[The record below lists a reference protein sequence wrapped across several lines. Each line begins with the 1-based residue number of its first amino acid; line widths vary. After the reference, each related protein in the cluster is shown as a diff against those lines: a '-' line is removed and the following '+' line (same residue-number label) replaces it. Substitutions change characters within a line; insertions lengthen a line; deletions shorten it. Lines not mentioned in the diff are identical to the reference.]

1 MTRTLPYV
9 YSGMNPCPET
19 VYTCSHSVVLK
30 FLAVLKMASLTVLNK
45 KELEMR
51 RIETAFGHYQV
62 HTRQFFLDSNVS
74 VEFTN
79 GLTL

>member
-1 MTRTLPYV
+1 
-9 YSGMNPCPET
+9 
-19 VYTCSHSVVLK
+19 
-30 FLAVLKMASLTVLNK
+30 MANLTMLLNK

-51 RIETAFGHYQV
+51 RIETAFSHYQV
-62 HTRQFFLDSNVS
+62 HTRQFFLDFNVS